1 MSTHHGAEARA
12 TRSLLALGAAYT
24 LLVSASV
31 AALLLRRSEVGL
43 SDIAGLNPFGP
54 PEIARRFF
62 AEAPEAT
69 RVAAFFGFT
78 SAIPLAIYTATVVAR
93 LQGLGVRHA
102 AVHMAFAGGLAASG
116 GLALS
121 GLFLWGLSVPEAAD
135 SIPVGHTLHFLVFLC
150 GGPAFAVAMGLLAGS
165 VSVSCRVARLLPR
178 WVVWLGLS
186 IATTGA
192 LSAFGLL
199 SIPMTLAIPITRV
212 GGFAWLL
219 AVGALMP
226 TGSPRVHTDDR

>member
-24 LLVSASV
+24 LLVIASV
-31 AALLLRRSEVGL
+31 AALLLRRSEIGL

-102 AVHMAFAGGLAASG
+102 
-116 GLALS
+116 
-121 GLFLWGLSVPEAAD
+121 
-135 SIPVGHTLHFLVFLC
+135 
-150 GGPAFAVAMGLLAGS
+150 
-165 VSVSCRVARLLPR
+165 
-178 WVVWLGLS
+178 
-186 IATTGA
+186 
-192 LSAFGLL
+192 
-199 SIPMTLAIPITRV
+199 
-212 GGFAWLL
+212 
-219 AVGALMP
+219 
-226 TGSPRVHTDDR
+226 